1 MPLTKKVQAVG
12 GSLGLVL
19 PKPIADQ
26 HDLKLGSEVEIIDLV
41 EGVFILPVKKGA
53 GRTKRQRVAAL
64 VAETVVTHRRTLEKL
79 AK

>member
-1 MPLTKKVQAVG
+1 MPLTKKLQAVG

-26 HDLKLGSEVEIIDLV
+26 YDLQLGSEVEIINLV
-41 EGVFILPVKKGA
+41 EGVFIAPVKRG
-53 GRTKRQRVAAL
+53 GVSRRQRVAAL